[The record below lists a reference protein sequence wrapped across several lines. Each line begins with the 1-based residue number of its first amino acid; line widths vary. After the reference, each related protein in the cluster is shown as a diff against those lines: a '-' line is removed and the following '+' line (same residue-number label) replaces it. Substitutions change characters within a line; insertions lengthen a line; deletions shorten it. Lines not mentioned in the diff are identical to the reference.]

1 MIGLF
6 CRFLRQKKD
15 GDPNFVNFIEQ
26 RRGAELHT
34 LESLLQ
40 LPVSRIKEYTKL
52 LVQLLDVTPEDHID
66 YSDLREASHRLNL
79 VSIYLCTCACTVMQ

>member
-52 LVQLLDVTPEDHID
+52 LVQLLDVTSEDHID

-79 VSIYLCTCACTVMQ
+79 VSIYLCTCACTVM